1 MLVVTAAN
9 EAQAAGYRAE
19 LAWRMGTGLEEFADE
34 VRVVCDPG
42 GKRVGSLAATVNVLR
57 LVGDIGSRRILVCHS
72 GGDSKRLP
80 AYAAAGKIFTPM
92 PCGASLFDLIVRN
105 AAELPAPE
113 GGQLL
118 VMSGDVLL
126 TFDPRGVDFSRPGVT
141 GVAYWDS
148 MDQGSRH
155 GVYVAPDGVK
165 VTGFLQKPSPAE
177 ARTAG
182 ACDVFSRVAV
192 DTGILSLDA
201 AACRSLVS
209 WNWTIDLPATD
220 IYEEF
225 TLALVT
231 GRDAYLERFAAKKN
245 PALGE
250 LWDAMKGTGFTV
262 NVLPF
267 CEFFHIGSSREFL
280 SGFTE
285 PTKTAAQYAF
295 AAGSGC
301 APDDPAPLGAPG
313 SAFIFNSS
321 FSVPPDVRG
330 RAVIEGCHR
339 VKGRTILSGGNILT
353 GLPKECTADVILGQG
368 EGLVAIPV
376 GEKDWAAVR
385 YGLEDDFK
393 TPFERGGTYLNR
405 PMTGEGTLW
414 DAPLFAV
421 GEINAVVSGTARGRK
436 RSLKEL
442 MPQVNHARL
451 LAVRREI
458 ARTVN
463 LKTVI
468 ARLESDDRLEARSI
482 LADVRTPAERRSLKA
497 VLSAYVERTQD
508 LALKAR
514 AARLMV
520 HLSGAKEAQEWQQ
533 RALDAVAAGVQKNA
547 PEMPPRKAAILRDQ
561 VVWVTTPVRLD
572 FAGGWSDTP
581 PISTELGGSVLN
593 AAVTLN
599 GQYPVQV
606 MAKLNG
612 KNAIRVSSIDLGE
625 SITYTKTADL
635 LAPPDPHA
643 WDSLARAALVLTGI
657 VPSDPRESLSR
668 RLEAFGGGLDITIF
682 SALPKGSGMGTSSIL
697 GCALLACLD
706 RVSGEPFNPERLTLL
721 TSVLEQR
728 MSTGGG
734 WQDQLGGM
742 LPGVK
747 LVRTEP
753 GPDQTPSLRWTPAR
767 LFGDDFR
774 ARSLLYF
781 TGRKRLAKNI
791 LKNVVNRYL
800 DRDRGLMDTVV
811 RLKEGAER
819 TRRALDAQNLEAF
832 AQGVAE
838 YWSLKKSI
846 DPGSTTEQIEEML
859 ERVKDRVLVA
869 MLPGAGGGGFV
880 FMIAKSAEDARAIR
894 EDFEAD
900 PPNGDGR
907 FFDFAIDDEGMKVTV
922 L

>member
-1 MLVVTAAN
+1 MIVVTAAN

-19 LAWRMGTGLEEFADE
+19 LGWRMDAGLGELAQD

-57 LVGDIGSRRILVCHS
+57 LLGDIGERRILVCHS

-92 PCGASLFDLIVRN
+92 PCGCSLFDLIVRN
-105 AAELPAPE
+105 AASLPKPE

-118 VMSGDVLL
+118 VLSGDVLL

-155 GVYVAPDGVK
+155 GVYVAKGDA
-165 VTGFLQKPSPAE
+165 VTGFLQKPTPEE
-177 ARTAG
+177 ARAAG

-192 DTGILSLDA
+192 DTGILSLDSA
-201 AACRSLVS
+201 TCSRLAS
-209 WNWTIDLPATD
+209 WNWTVDLPATD

-225 TLALVT
+225 TLALVMD
-231 GRDAYLERFAAKKN
+231 RESYLKRFAHKGN

-250 LWDAMKGTGFTV
+250 LWDAVKGTGFSV

-285 PTKTAAQYAF
+285 PSKTAAQYGF

-301 APDDPAPLGAPG
+301 APDDPAPLGDG
-313 SAFIFNSS
+313 SSAFIFNSS
-321 FSVPPDVRG
+321 FAVPVDVRG
-330 RAVIEGCHR
+330 RAVVEGCHR
-339 VKGRTILSGGNILT
+339 VKGRTILSGDNILT
-353 GLPKECTADVILGQG
+353 GLPRECTADIVLGPR
-368 EGLVAIPV
+368 EGLVVVPV

-385 YGLEDDFK
+385 YGLDDDFK

-405 PMTGEGTLW
+405 PMTGSGTLW
-414 DAPLFAV
+414 DAPLFSV
-421 GEINAVVSGTARGRK
+421 GDINSVVSGAQKGRA

-442 MPQVNHARL
+442 MPQVNHERL

-468 ARLESDDRLEARSI
+468 ARLEADDRLEARAI
-482 LADVRTPAERRSLKA
+482 LADVKTPAERKA
-497 VLSAYVERTQD
+497 MKSALEAYVARVSG
-508 LALKAR
+508 LAIKAR
-514 AARLMV
+514 AARLLV
-520 HLSGAKEAQEWQQ
+520 HLSGVREAARWQQ
-533 RALDAVAAGVQKNA
+533 VALDAVAAGVQKSA
-547 PEMPPRKAAILRDQ
+547 PKMAPLKAAILRDQ

-606 MAKLNG
+606 MAKLNDR
-612 KNAIRVSSIDLGE
+612 NAIRVSSIDLGE
-625 SITYTKTADL
+625 SVTYTKTADL
-635 LAPPDPHA
+635 LAPADPHA
-643 WDSLARAALVLTGI
+643 WDSLARAALVLAGI
-657 VPSDPRESLSR
+657 VPSNPAESLSK
-668 RLEAFGGGLDITIF
+668 RLESFGGGLDVTIF

-734 WQDQLGGM
+734 WQDQIGGM

-800 DRDRGLMDTVV
+800 DREKSLMETVS
-811 RLKEGAER
+811 RLKAGAER

-832 AQGVAE
+832 AEGVAE

-859 ERVKDRVLVA
+859 ARVKDRVMVA

-880 FMIAKSAEDARAIR
+880 FMIAKSAEDAKAIR
-894 EDFEAD
+894 DDFESD